1 MPAGRR
7 WSGCPGRRSGR
18 RSGENPAATG
28 FRAERARNTLRGVT
42 RPVDIFEEIVRL
54 RREGIPAALATIV
67 GTRGSTP
74 GRTSMRLLVL
84 ADGAFLGTVG
94 GGCLEAEV
102 YDAALEVL
110 ADEQPRSLT
119 FRLTEQDSPDSGLMC
134 GGEVTIFVEPI
145 STPSLWIFGGGHVS
159 KALTQVAT
167 LAGFRTTVV
176 DDRAD
181 YATAA
186 RFPEAHATLA
196 RPYPEAVATMPIRQ
210 NAYAVVVTRG
220 HREDGVVLEALGRRF
235 AAGDRLRFL
244 GMIGSKTKQALLW
257 KHLRAAGIGDDF
269 LATVRTPM
277 GAYLGGKSHE
287 EIAVSV
293 VAELI
298 AVRRLG
304 HDLAATWAGRS
315 KPRGRAEGVRPP
327 RGDDAGE
334 AAG

>member
-1 MPAGRR
+1 MTCGPAVAVHNG
-7 WSGCPGRRSGR
+7 S
-18 RSGENPAATG
+18 
-28 FRAERARNTLRGVT
+28 
-42 RPVDIFEEIVRL
+42 PVSRHPDIFEEIVRL
-54 RREGIPAALATIV
+54 RREGVPAALATIV

-84 ADGAFLGTVG
+84 GDGTFLGTVG

-110 ADEQPRSLT
+110 ASEQPRSLQ

-145 STPSLWIFGGGHVS
+145 TTPSLWIFGGGHVS
-159 KALTQVAT
+159 KSLCQIAA

-181 YATAA
+181 YSGAG
-186 RFPEAHATLA
+186 RFPEANETLTA
-196 RPYPEAVATMPIRQ
+196 AFPEAVAQMPIRQ
-210 NAYAVVVTRG
+210 NSYAVVVTRG
-220 HREDGVVLEALGRRF
+220 HREDGLVLEVLGRRF
-235 AAGDRLRFL
+235 ATGDRLRFL

-257 KHLRAAGIGDDF
+257 KHLREVGIGEDF
-269 LATVRTPM
+269 LSTVRTPM
-277 GAYLGGKSHE
+277 GAYLGGRSHE

-304 HDLAATWAGRS
+304 HDLAATWEGRE
-315 KPRGRAEGVRPP
+315 KPKGRLEGVRDLP
-327 RGDDAGE
+327 
-334 AAG
+334 AAGAGGG

>member
-1 MPAGRR
+1 VSRHPD
-7 WSGCPGRRSGR
+7 
-18 RSGENPAATG
+18 
-28 FRAERARNTLRGVT
+28 L
-42 RPVDIFEEIVRL
+42 FEEIVRL

-74 GRTSMRLLVL
+74 GRISMRLLVL
-84 ADGAFLGTVG
+84 ADGTFLGTVG

-102 YDAALEVL
+102 YDTAMQVL

-119 FRLTEQDSPDSGLMC
+119 FRLTEQESPDSGLLC

-159 KALTQVAT
+159 KALCQVAV

-176 DDRAD
+176 DDRAE

-186 RFPEAHATLA
+186 RFPDAHATQVL
-196 RPYPEAVATMPIRQ
+196 PYGEAVAQMPIRQ
-210 NAYAVVVTRG
+210 NSYAVVVTRG
-220 HREDGVVLEALGRRF
+220 HREDGVVLEHLARRF
-235 AAGDRLRFL
+235 DRGDRLRYL

-257 KHLRAAGIGDDF
+257 KDLRSSGVAEPF
-269 LATVRTPM
+269 LAGVRTPM
-277 GAYLGGKSHE
+277 GAYLGGRSHE
-287 EIAVSV
+287 EIAVAV

-304 HDLAATWAGRS
+304 HDLAGTWAGRQ
-315 KPRGRAEGVRPP
+315 KPKGRTEGVRDLP
-327 RGDDAGE
+327 
-334 AAG
+334 AADGGA